1 MHEGSVVTGRE
12 RSIDFRVYLITDRK
26 LFSDEEMMLRG
37 IEQALMGGVK
47 AVQLREKDM
56 TTRDLLAMAYRMRE
70 LTKKHNARLFIN
82 DRVDIAMA
90 VEADGVHLGG
100 SGIPTGAARK
110 AAGQQMLIGRS
121 THGIDEAVAADKDG
135 ADFIT
140 FGPVFETPS
149 KRQYGEPLG
158 LAMLKRA
165 AGRVSLPVF
174 AIGGIKQQTI
184 RDIMAAGAYG
194 IALISGILASNDIQ
208 SSTENYVRTIS

>member
-26 LFSDEEMMLRG
+26 LFSDEGMMLRG

-100 SGIPTGAARK
+100 NSVPTGAARK

-121 THGIDEAVAADKDG
+121 THGIDEAVAADKAG